1 MSSVFDNNIKVDAS
15 GNATVEGDLTVSG
28 DTTTLST
35 TNSVVSDKLIELAN
49 GTSGTPSG
57 DAGIVVERGSSDNAA
72 LIWDESAD
80 TWKACTTSATGA
92 STGDLTLTDAAL
104 ASAAIT
110 ASGNITTSGD
120 IILDDGGS
128 LKEAGGTAAI
138 TFDGSGHVTKIG
150 QDSMSSGDVLTWDGS
165 KFVGEAP
172 TVGDITGVTAGV
184 GLSGGGSSGALT
196 LTLDLSELSDVTPA
210 NGDKLATLD
219 SDGAN
224 EQLTTVAGL
233 ATLFAGTGLTASS
246 SVIGVDASQTQITAV
261 GTIATG
267 TWQGTAIANAY
278 VAALPTSKITSGTFA
293 DARIAES
300 NVTQHLGAITATGAV
315 NSGSITSGFTS
326 IDVGAGNISGG
337 DITASGGDI
346 ALGNGQNG
354 TVAVAATAHNAAGK
368 NLTITAGPTT
378 AGTTNNIAGGS
389 LTIQAGQGKGS
400 GAGGDIVFQTAN
412 AAGSGSSLNSHA
424 TALTISDDLG
434 ATFAGDV
441 IITDGNLKLGSTAV
455 GATAAEINAACDAD
469 GRTAAAVAVADDHI
483 LFCDGGATGATKVE
497 AIADLMTAVAGT
509 GLSASSGVLNVD
521 ASQTGITAVGTI
533 ATGTWQGT
541 AIASAYL
548 DADTAHLSGTQTF
561 SGAKTFSADVVISGT
576 TPQLTIGDGGA
587 EDTLLVFDGNA
598 ADFRVG
604 LDDGTDV
611 LEIGVGAAH
620 GTTTAIGVNANAQT
634 QVLAAFAA
642 NVAGTFGTFADAD
655 ATPSVATGNLWK
667 HHASAQTITMFDDGI
682 AGQTIHVI
690 STAAIVYDVT
700 STNLKGGSA
709 DITTASGDITSWF
722 FDGTNWYL
730 IQFMDVSADMSSV
743 GGGGGTD
750 LNGLSAAAVDVSADS
765 IGIIDANDSNASKK
779 ESLADLA
786 TAMAGDG
793 VTATNGV
800 FSVLDAAA
808 AATADVAADIRS
820 TTSQAGE
827 ILAMH
832 VFS

>member
-172 TVGDITGVTAGV
+172 TTGDVTGVTAGV

-196 LTLDLSELSDVTPA
+196 LTLDLSELSAITPTA
-210 NGDKLATLD
+210 TDSFATLD
-219 SDGAN
+219 SDGAT
-224 EQLTTVAGL
+224 EQRTTITALSSFQAGS
-233 ATLFAGTGLTASS
+233 GLSASS
-246 SVIGVDASQTQITAV
+246 GVLSVDS
-261 GTIATG
+261 
-267 TWQGTAIANAY
+267 
-278 VAALPTSKITSGTFA
+278 ITS
-293 DARIAES
+293 
-300 NVTQHLGAITATGAV
+300 VGAV

-389 LTIQAGQGKGS
+389 LTIQGGQGKGS

-412 AAGSGSSLNSHA
+412 AAGSGSSLNSLA
-424 TALTISDDLG
+424 TALTISDDLSS
-434 ATFAGDV
+434 TFAGDV

-469 GRTAAAVAVADDHI
+469 GRTAAAVSVANDHF
-483 LFCDGGATGATKVE
+483 LFCDGGADGATKVE
-497 AIADLMTAVAGT
+497 AITDLMTAVAGT
-509 GLSASSGVLNVD
+509 QATTGLVASSGTLVLTDLHPVGVSGSANQLLTDDGDGTVTSEAKCLVD
-521 ASQTGITAVGTI
+521 
-533 ATGTWQGT
+533 
-541 AIASAYL
+541 
-548 DADTAHLSGTQTF
+548 
-561 SGAKTFSADVVISGT
+561 GAK
-576 TPQLTIGDGGA
+576 LTIGDATA

-598 ADFRVG
+598 ADWRVG
-604 LDDGTDV
+604 IDDGTDV

-642 NVAGTFGTFADAD
+642 NVAGTFGTFADGD

-667 HHASAQTITMFDDGI
+667 HHASTQTITMFDDGI

-690 STAAIVYDVT
+690 STAAITYDVT
-700 STNLKGGSA
+700 STNLKGGST
-709 DITTASGDITSWF
+709 DIVTASGDITSWF

-750 LNGLSAAAVDVSADS
+750 LNGLSAAAVDVAADS
-765 IGIIDANDSNASKK
+765 IGIIDANDSNNSKK
-779 ESLADLA
+779 ESIADLA
-786 TAMAGDG
+786 TAMAGSG

-800 FSVLDAAA
+800 FSVLDAAGG
-808 AATADVAADIRS
+808 ATADVAADIRS